1 MGLEAEVLDVVVL
14 GDDDLV
20 QHGEQRRHLRRLV
33 RVGVGV
39 GVGVRVRVR
48 VRVKVKQR
56 HLRRLRQLDEA
67 ARVRGATGR
76 GERPRAASRA
86 AP

>member
-1 MGLEAEVLDVVVL
+1 MEAEVLDVVVL

-20 QHGEQRRHLRRLV
+20 KHGEQRRHLRRLV
-33 RVGVGV
+33 RVRVR
-39 GVGVRVRVR
+39 VGVRVRVR
-48 VRVKVKQR
+48 VRVKRR

-86 AP
+86 APQTTAC